1 MFVFQ
6 IGSAYRSFGNKLQ
19 YINHDEVQA
28 SALQI
33 RKEIE
38 ELNRELFK
46 KEVQNEI
53 LTDANTSDPMGY
65 VCQKKI
71 VHVKELQYLDKV
83 VCTTTTGNLC
93 YKVQNVIFFVK
104 SKYVP
109 LFLFRLKKRH
119 ILPNTSTSAKPISR
133 NLAGLICKIHSVW
146 IQLRNVLRNL
156 KWCVM

>member
-38 ELNRELFK
+38 ELNRELFE

-93 YKVQNVIFFVK
+93 YKVQNVLNFF
-104 SKYVP
+104 S
-109 LFLFRLKKRH
+109 
-119 ILPNTSTSAKPISR
+119 
-133 NLAGLICKIHSVW
+133 
-146 IQLRNVLRNL
+146 
-156 KWCVM
+156 